1 MKTINLYTDGSCLG
15 NPGPGGWAY
24 VLEWGDYRIYGAD
37 GMAETT
43 NNRQELYAV
52 IYGLE
57 RIEDKS
63 RPVIVYSDSE
73 YVVKGVNQWLAK
85 WKANGWKNARKREV
99 VNRDLWEHLDGLLS
113 EFDSV
118 RFQWIKAH
126 NGHEWNEYADELA
139 SSAANLV
146 QQALLAQA
154 S

>member
-24 VLEWGDYRIYGAD
+24 VLEWGDYRILGAD

-57 RIEDKS
+57 RIEDK
-63 RPVIVYSDSE
+63 RKPVIVYSDSE
-73 YVVKGVNQWLAK
+73 YVVKGVSQWMAK

>member
-24 VLEWGDYRIYGAD
+24 VLEWGDYRILGAD

-73 YVVKGVNQWLAK
+73 YVVKGVSQWLAR

-99 VNRDLWEHLDGLLS
+99 VNRDLWEYLDQLLLS
-113 EFDSV
+113 LITS
-118 RFQWIKAH
+118 AS
-126 NGHEWNEYADELA
+126 NGSKPTMVTSGTSTLMNW
-139 SSAANLV
+139 LV
-146 QQALLAQA
+146 PLLI
-154 S
+154 